1 MRFFSFFLSFP
12 FFEKLFPVYFNCLKM
27 ANIGQLPD
35 GDLGTAPK
43 FRLKE
48 EIELV
53 FVSTS
58 PEQQRCKRKF
68 NVWFVQVLKKSALHV
83 QNLLFSFT
91 YWARFV

>member
-35 GDLGTAPK
+35 RDLGTAPK
-43 FRLKE
+43 FGLKE

-58 PEQQRCKRKF
+58 PEQRWKRKF

-83 QNLLFSFT
+83 QNLLFLFT